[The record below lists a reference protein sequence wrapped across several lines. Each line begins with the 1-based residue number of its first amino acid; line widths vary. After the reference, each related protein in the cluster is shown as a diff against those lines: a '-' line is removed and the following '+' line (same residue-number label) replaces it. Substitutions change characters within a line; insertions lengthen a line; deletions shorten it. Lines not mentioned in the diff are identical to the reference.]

1 MPAMPQ
7 KQPVR
12 RGVGPSALGQL
23 ARDRGLRLAAG
34 LAVAVA
40 IPVGVLF
47 YFQFRSLSDLQR
59 ASAVVLHQLSSS
71 TANQLVKTVQQDLKR
86 PHLEVLL
93 RIGQSDSEPIDV
105 AAVEPMFREG
115 LRTNP
120 FVDAF
125 YIWSA
130 DDPLY
135 GNKVLEFSRER
146 PAAAGPNGQ
155 LPTAPVPVRMTAGVP
170 EGPFLLA
177 ETRDLAR
184 YKRAILLYDAV
195 LNGRPTLLQFQLGF
209 DNPARDHLTSFV
221 GFRVDVDRLRRQYFP
236 ALVSEQ
242 LRTLQVPTGFPPL
255 VVSVV
260 DGHGQVVYSS
270 NGSGQGRVIDERSF
284 PLVFFD
290 KDLLEALRPYE
301 PQVETWQIRTGY
313 GDETIA
319 AIARAR
325 TAPQIGLMAILAAV
339 MALGVFLV
347 ARAAAREVRLAELKS
362 SFVSSVSHDLKTPL
376 ALIQLFAE
384 TLELGRLRHNDRTQ
398 EYYRIINSEARKLTR
413 LINNI
418 LDFSKT
424 EAGLRRYKMERLD
437 LAAIT
442 RRVLTSLEG
451 QFQQNQ
457 FTVTTRLPETLPPVL
472 GDEEAVGQALENLL
486 SNAMK
491 YSQAQREIEVDGGQA
506 DRYAYVS
513 VKDRGIGI
521 PPRLR
526 RRIFRKFYRIEL
538 DDGCGPQGCGLGLA
552 IVDHVMRA
560 HGGFVQVDSVPGQGS
575 TFSLHFPIGAE
586 ADVDETDSGDR
597 RRAADVARSA

>member
-1 MPAMPQ
+1 MPALPPQ
-7 KQPVR
+7 PPVR
-12 RGVGPSALGQL
+12 RGVSLSLGQL
-23 ARDRGLRLAAG
+23 ARDRGLRLAVG

-47 YFQFRSLSDLQR
+47 YFQFRSLSDLER
-59 ASAVVLHQLSSS
+59 ASTVVLHQLSSS
-71 TANQLVKTVQQDLKR
+71 TANQLVKTVQEDLKR
-86 PHLEVLL
+86 PHLDVLL
-93 RIGQSDSEPIDV
+93 RIGQSEMEPINV

-130 DDPLY
+130 NDPQY
-135 GNKVLEFSRER
+135 GNKVLAFAREHPVLPDSEGR
-146 PAAAGPNGQ
+146 
-155 LPTAPVPVRMTAGVP
+155 LPTTPVAMQMTAGVP

-177 ETRDLAR
+177 EMRDLAR
-184 YKRAILLYDAV
+184 YKRAILLYQAT
-195 LNGRPTLLQFQLGF
+195 LNGRPTLLQFQLQF
-209 DNPARDHLTSFV
+209 ESAARGHMTSFV
-221 GFRVDVDRLRRQYFP
+221 GFRVDLERLRHIYFP
-236 ALVSEQ
+236 SLVSQQ
-242 LRTLQVPTGFPPL
+242 LRLLQVPTGFPPL
-255 VVSVV
+255 VVAVI
-260 DGHGQVVYSS
+260 DGRNQLVFSS
-270 NGSGQGRVIDERSF
+270 SGAPPGRTIDERSF

-301 PQVETWQIRTGY
+301 PQVETWQLRTGY

-325 TAPQIGLMAILAAV
+325 TGPQVGLMAVLAAV
-339 MALGVFLV
+339 MALGVFFI

-362 SFVSSVSHDLKTPL
+362 TFVSSVSHDLKTPL

-384 TLELGRLRHNDRTQ
+384 TLELGRLRNSERAQ

-424 EAGLRRYKMERLD
+424 EAGLRRYKMDRLD
-437 LAAIT
+437 LSAIT
-442 RRVLTSLEG
+442 RRVLASLDA

-457 FTVTTRLPETLPPVL
+457 FTVVTRLPETLPVL
-472 GDEEAVGQALENLL
+472 GDEDAIGQALENLL

-513 VKDRGIGI
+513 VRDRGIGI

-526 RRIFRKFYRIEL
+526 RRIFRKFYRIE
-538 DDGCGPQGCGLGLA
+538 GEPGGGAQGCGLGLA

-560 HGGFVQVDSVPGQGS
+560 HGGFVQVDSAPGQGS
-575 TFSLHFPIGAE
+575 TFSLHFPIGTEAGVDE
-586 ADVDETDSGDR
+586 ADSGHR
-597 RRAADVARSA
+597 RRTADVARSA